1 MEIIRKKPLSGF
13 SLIELIV
20 VIGLLSLL
28 MLAIS
33 STMLMS
39 IVSSNRIRT
48 TSSIKNAGNYALTQM
63 QAMLRNSRS
72 ITTCNSTAGTITFV
86 NPDGGSTTLLT
97 ETVGTTTKIASNS
110 GFYITPSNAAVSG
123 FTILCEPSDT
133 DPTLIKIAF
142 DLKDSLTTKRA
153 VENPTIHFE
162 TSVNLR
168 NE

>member
-1 MEIIRKKPLSGF
+1 MVKKSGF
-13 SLIELIV
+13 SLIELII

-48 TSSIKNAGNYALTQM
+48 ATKVKQAGNYALGQIQTM
-63 QAMLRNSRS
+63 IRS
-72 ITTCNSTAGTITFV
+72 AKTISSCTPNLPSPSLTV
-86 NPDGGSTTLLT
+86 INPDGGDTTIFAELDGD
-97 ETVGTTTKIASNS
+97 GTTRIASNS
-110 GFYITPSNAAVSG
+110 GTYLTPDNLETSSFSIT
-123 FTILCEPSDT
+123 CEPSQVE
-133 DPTLIKIAF
+133 PTLIKVSF
-142 DLKDSLTTKRA
+142 DLQGKLATERPSS
-153 VENPTIHFE
+153 NPILHFE